1 MEEFLAQ
8 NLDMILGF
16 VVGLVA
22 AMFFK
27 IIAIIDALV
36 AKSSNKVDD
45 VFWAKLKEEVKK
57 VIDTDK
63 KE

>member
-1 MEEFLAQ
+1 
-8 NLDMILGF
+8 MILGF

-22 AMFFK
+22 SMFFK

-36 AKSSNKVDD
+36 TKSSNKVDD
-45 VFWAKLKEEVKK
+45 VFWAKLKDEVQK
-57 VIDTDK
+57 VIASDK